1 MSLQDW
7 YASRVTA
14 EPPPIAIAL
23 DAHFIVQDWH
33 GLPLVMGLKLKPGI
47 DIRDQ
52 LPFLYGLEED
62 QTLESVNLTKGR
74 VVDIVLQ
81 RQKDA
86 GFYLFL
92 RDAKKRHDAVQ
103 EIQQQRN
110 ECAMLRKQVELAS
123 AAKSRFIAGMSHE
136 FRTPLAAIQGY
147 SAKIREQ
154 LGSTCEEAA
163 AIQRASDYLLTL
175 VENLIEQGRLDSRDT
190 LLQKQPMELAS
201 LLGQLEEMAR
211 PLAEQRK
218 LKFRREDAPP
228 LPRWISIDATRVR
241 QIAINLLGN
250 AAKFTNQG
258 GFGLMAAWKNGVLT
272 LQVADTGPGIPTAD
286 QERVFAAYERNS
298 DAPGA
303 GLGLTISR
311 ELARRMGGDLTLQST
326 PGSGSRFTLQVPAP
340 SCNAPAK
347 AAEVAAAGRRIVLVD
362 DDPDMRNLLR
372 QLLEEAG
379 HTVEALGSGDAALDY
394 LGQHPADCLIS
405 DLKLPGMDGAALVE
419 AVRKSSPNLHIVML
433 TGSASVSD
441 RERAIE
447 AGAHTYL
454 VKPVTLD
461 ALMTSI
467 DGPENSAP

>member
-1 MSLQDW
+1 MNLQDW
-7 YASRVTA
+7 YASRVTS
-14 EPPPIAIAL
+14 EPPPVAIAL

-62 QTLESVNLTKGR
+62 QSLESVNLPKGR
-74 VVDIVLQ
+74 VVDVVLQ

-86 GFYLFL
+86 GFFLFL
-92 RDAKKRHDAVQ
+92 RDVKKRHDAVQ

-110 ECAMLRKQVELAS
+110 ECAMLQKKLEVSS

-147 SAKIREQ
+147 SAKIREK
-154 LGSTCEEAA
+154 LGDSCEEAA

-190 LLQKQPMELAS
+190 LFQPRPTELADF
-201 LLGQLEEMAR
+201 LAQLEEMAR
-211 PLAEQRK
+211 PLAELRH
-218 LKFRREDAPP
+218 LKFKCEDVAP
-228 LPRWISIDATRVR
+228 LPAWVLVDATRAR

-250 AAKFTNQG
+250 AAKFTDKG

-272 LQVADTGPGIPTAD
+272 LQVADTGPGIPAED
-286 QERVFAAYERNS
+286 QERIFAPYERNS

-311 ELARRMGGDLTLQST
+311 ELARRMGGDLTLQSEA
-326 PGSGSRFTLQVPAP
+326 GKGSRFTLQIPAR
-340 SCNAPAK
+340 SCEEPAETGAVQISAK
-347 AAEVAAAGRRIVLVD
+347 RIVLVD
-362 DDPDMRNLLR
+362 DDRDMRNLLQ
-372 QLLEEAG
+372 QLIAEAG
-379 HTVEALGSGDAALDY
+379 HTVEAFDTAAAALDY
-394 LGQHPADCLIS
+394 LSENPADSLIS

-419 AVRKSSPNLHIVML
+419 AVHRAQPDLNIVML
-433 TGSASVSD
+433 TGSASVAD
-441 RERAIE
+441 RERALE
-447 AGAHTYL
+447 AGANAYL
-454 VKPVTLD
+454 VKPVTLED
-461 ALMTSI
+461 LMESI
-467 DGPENSAP
+467 L